1 VPRFHYVYQRQ
12 NQIGSIYRSPM
23 HSHRYFPLPPEPAS
37 KTSMNLLPN
46 RWGVLL
52 SLSIVAL
59 CPLDRAWAS
68 SSDLPDAPMPAIARE
83 NAHKPTREV
92 TWRTL
97 PRDFAHDQKD
107 IWVTFPVQAATGNHW
122 LPILGVAGGTAALI
136 YADPHIAR
144 YFRNHERNVDKV
156 NDVFDPLITTGE
168 VIVIPAALMAAG
180 YMRHDSYQ
188 VDTALSAALA
198 YGDSAI
204 VDLAVKAVT
213 RRQRPSDV
221 LPTGTFTGTFFNG
234 GKSPL
239 KGSSF
244 PSGHATGAFAVATVI
259 ANRYGNHKWVP
270 WAVYGMATVIGLS
283 RISSNAHFASDVF
296 LGSAIGYST
305 SKFQV
310 LRPQ

>member
-1 VPRFHYVYQRQ
+1 MKML
-12 NQIGSIYRSPM
+12 I
-23 HSHRYFPLPPEPAS
+23 
-37 KTSMNLLPN
+37 K
-46 RWGVLL
+46 RWLAGVSLSATLVLL
-52 SLSIVAL
+52 CSQAL
-59 CPLDRAWAS
+59 AS
-68 SSDLPDAPMPAIARE
+68 PSDPDLPDAPTPTVTTRPGD
-83 NAHKPTREV
+83 HKPTREI

-107 IWVTFPVQAATGNHW
+107 IWLTFPGKLATGHHW
-122 LPILGVAGGTAALI
+122 VPLLGVAGGTAALI
-136 YADPHIAR
+136 YGDPHIAR

-168 VIVIPAALMAAG
+168 VVSIPALLMAAG
-180 YMRHDSYQ
+180 YMRHDNYQ
-188 VDTALSAALA
+188 VDTALSAVLA

-204 VDLAVKAVT
+204 VDLAAKAVT

-221 LPTGTFTGTFFNG
+221 AQTGTFTGTFFNG

-244 PSGHATGAFAVATVI
+244 PSGHATAAFSVATVV

-270 WAVYGMATVIGLS
+270 WAVYGMATVIGFS
-283 RISSNAHFASDVF
+283 RISSNAHFSSDVF
-296 LGSAIGYST
+296 LGAAIGYST
-305 SKFQV
+305 AKFQV